1 MSDNLIL
8 PSWLSRGIEEYFP
21 IKGTDQ
27 TFSEIIDHA
36 KKNNKKLR
44 VKLGIDP
51 TGTDIHLGHSILF
64 KKLRAFQD
72 NGHIAVLI
80 IGDFTAQIGDPTG
93 KSKTRVQLSEKQVK
107 DNAKTYLTQLGMGKP
122 ANESILDFDSKDR
135 IEIRYNSEWLKG
147 LNLNSIIELMGSATV
162 SQMLAKEEFNKRYT
176 SQVPIALHE
185 FLYPLLQGYDSVVV
199 QSDIELGGT
208 DQKFNIAIGR
218 DLQRH
223 FKQEPQFGVLLPIL
237 TGLDGIKKMSKSEF
251 NTVGLTDDP
260 LSMYS
265 KLEKVPDDVI
275 PSYFEQN
282 QAEALELE
290 KTVIETIS
298 QSVPDW
304 TQTEIRSLLGS
315 FGLTNDSVFKEV
327 SQISGG
333 EKARLALALMIIK
346 PSNLLILDEPT
357 NHLDVDSV
365 AWLENYLSTW
375 EGSILFVSH
384 DRDFIDCIANR
395 VIELDGR
402 SSTEYVG
409 DFSDFI
415 IKREA
420 RLAQI
425 EADAAHQSRK
435 LNETER
441 FIERFRYKAS
451 KAKQVQSRIKALERT
466 DVIEVPQVAT
476 LRAKFE
482 FPQPRRSARVV
493 AEFDEASA
501 GAII

>member
-27 TFSEIIDHA
+27 TFSAIIEHA

-72 NGHIAVLI
+72 NGHVAVLI

-93 KSKTRVQLSEKQVK
+93 KNKTRVQLSEKQVK

-147 LNLNSIIELMGSATV
+147 LDLNSIIELMGSATV

-265 KLEKVPDDVI
+265 KLEKVPDNII
-275 PSYFEQN
+275 PTYFELLT
-282 QAEALELE
+282 ELDLGLLE
-290 KTVIETIS
+290 
-298 QSVPDW
+298 
-304 TQTEIRSLLGS
+304 
-315 FGLTNDSVFKEV
+315 N
-327 SQISGG
+327 
-333 EKARLALALMIIK
+333 
-346 PSNLLILDEPT
+346 SNLVNYREK
-357 NHLDVDSV
+357 
-365 AWLENYLSTW
+365 WL
-375 EGSILFVSH
+375 
-384 DRDFIDCIANR
+384 
-395 VIELDGR
+395 
-402 SSTEYVG
+402 
-409 DFSDFI
+409 
-415 IKREA
+415 
-420 RLAQI
+420 
-425 EADAAHQSRK
+425 
-435 LNETER
+435 
-441 FIERFRYKAS
+441 
-451 KAKQVQSRIKALERT
+451 
-466 DVIEVPQVAT
+466 
-476 LRAKFE
+476 
-482 FPQPRRSARVV
+482 
-493 AEFDEASA
+493 
-501 GAII
+501 